1 MRSDSTN
8 GIGNLMRSIRERED
22 AKAEQMKIASQ
33 IAAVPESTFADHPEV
48 KRQRERVSLLERRF
62 ELTEDPNQRRRLSEA
77 IAAMRL
83 EMVERSADVANAAID
98 DLADDPITFRRAFAA
113 TEEVRRLT
121 CAITAAEAALADL
134 NRKFNGRSQQ
144 LDQLRAAR
152 SELDRLLHRLKR
164 EHLGMSGE

>member
-48 KRQRERVSLLERRF
+48 KHQRERVALLERRF
-62 ELTEDPNQRRRLSEA
+62 ELTEDPNQRRRLTEA

-83 EMVERSADVANAAID
+83 ELRQRSADMTNAAID
-98 DLADDPITFRRAFAA
+98 DLADNPLTFNRAFDAS
-113 TEEVRRLT
+113 EEVRRLACT
-121 CAITAAEAALADL
+121 IDAAESALAAL
-134 NRKFNGRSQQ
+134 NQKRNGRSNQ
-144 LDQLRAAR
+144 LDEMRTAR
-152 SELDRLLHRLKR
+152 SELDHLLHRLQR

>member
-1 MRSDSTN
+1 MSSESNN
-8 GIGNLMRSIRERED
+8 GVASLLSSIRERED

-48 KRQRERVSLLERRF
+48 KRHRERVALLERRF
-62 ELTEDPNQRRRLSEA
+62 ELTEDPCQRRRLAEA

-83 EMVERSADVANAAID
+83 KLVERSADVTSAAID

-144 LDQLRAAR
+144 LDQFRAAR

>member
-1 MRSDSTN
+1 MN
-8 GIGNLMRSIRERED
+8 GKNGVASLLSSIREREA
-22 AKAEQMKIASQ
+22 AKAEQMKIAEQ
-33 IAAVPESTFADHPEV
+33 IAAVPDSLFGDHPEV
-48 KRQRERVSLLERRF
+48 KRHRERVSILERRF
-62 ELTEDPNQRRRLSEA
+62 ELTEDPNQRRRLTEA

-83 EMVERSADVANAAID
+83 EMAQSSEDVTNAAID

-121 CAITAAEAALADL
+121 CAITADEAALADL
-134 NRKFNGRSQQ
+134 SRRFNGQSQQ

-152 SELDRLLHRLKR
+152 SDLDRLLRRLKR

>member
-8 GIGNLMRSIRERED
+8 GIGNRMRSIRERED

-48 KRQRERVSLLERRF
+48 KRQRELVALLERRF
-62 ELTEDPNQRRRLSEA
+62 QLTEEPNQRRRLSEA

-83 EMVERSADVANAAID
+83 EIVERSADVTNAAID

-113 TEEVRRLT
+113 TEE
-121 CAITAAEAALADL
+121 
-134 NRKFNGRSQQ
+134 
-144 LDQLRAAR
+144 
-152 SELDRLLHRLKR
+152 
-164 EHLGMSGE
+164 

>member
-48 KRQRERVSLLERRF
+48 KHQRERVALLERRF
-62 ELTEDPNQRRRLSEA
+62 ELTEDPNQRRRLTEA

-83 EMVERSADVANAAID
+83 ELRQRSADITNAAID
-98 DLADDPITFRRAFAA
+98 DLADNPLTFNRAFDAS
-113 TEEVRRLT
+113 EEVRRLACT
-121 CAITAAEAALADL
+121 IDAAESALAAL
-134 NRKFNGRSQQ
+134 NQKRNGRSNQ
-144 LDQLRAAR
+144 LDEMRTAR
-152 SELDRLLHRLKR
+152 SELDHLLHRLQR

>member
-48 KRQRERVSLLERRF
+48 KRQRELVALLERRF
-62 ELTEDPNQRRRLSEA
+62 QLTEEPNQRRRLSEA

-83 EMVERSADVANAAID
+83 EIVERSADVTNAAID

-113 TEEVRRLT
+113 
-121 CAITAAEAALADL
+121 AEGALADL

>member
-1 MRSDSTN
+1 MLFRSDVT
-8 GIGNLMRSIRERED
+8 
-22 AKAEQMKIASQ
+22 
-33 IAAVPESTFADHPEV
+33 
-48 KRQRERVSLLERRF
+48 
-62 ELTEDPNQRRRLSEA
+62 
-77 IAAMRL
+77 
-83 EMVERSADVANAAID
+83 NAAID

-113 TEEVRRLT
+113 
-121 CAITAAEAALADL
+121 AEGALADL

>member
-22 AKAEQMKIASQ
+22 ARAEKVKIAGQ

-48 KRQRERVSLLERRF
+48 KRQRERVALLERRL
-62 ELTEDPNQRRRLSEA
+62 ERTEDPNQRRRLSEA
-77 IAAMRL
+77 IAVMRL
-83 EMVERSADVANAAID
+83 EMVERSADVTNAAID

-121 CAITAAEAALADL
+121 CTIAAAEVALADL
-134 NRKFNGRSQQ
+134 NRRFNGQSQQ
-144 LDQLRAAR
+144 LGQLRAAR

>member
-1 MRSDSTN
+1 MSNESTN
-8 GIGNLMRSIRERED
+8 GVASMLSGIREREA

-48 KRQRERVSLLERRF
+48 KRHRERVALLERRF
-62 ELTEDPNQRRRLSEA
+62 ELTEDPCQRRRLAEA
-77 IAAMRL
+77 IAALRL
-83 EMVERSADVANAAID
+83 EMVERSADVTNAAID

-121 CAITAAEAALADL
+121 CTIAAAEAALAAL
-134 NRKFNGRSQQ
+134 NRKLNGQSNQ
-144 LDQLRAAR
+144 LDELRAAR

>member
-1 MRSDSTN
+1 MSNESTN
-8 GIGNLMRSIRERED
+8 GIANVLSGIREREA

-48 KRQRERVSLLERRF
+48 KRQRERVALLERRF

-77 IAAMRL
+77 IAAMRREL
-83 EMVERSADVANAAID
+83 VERSADVTNAAID

-121 CAITAAEAALADL
+121 CTIAAAEVALADL
-134 NRKFNGRSQQ
+134 NRRFNGQSQQ
-144 LDQLRAAR
+144 PDQLRAAR
-152 SELDRLLHRLKR
+152 NELARLLHRLKR